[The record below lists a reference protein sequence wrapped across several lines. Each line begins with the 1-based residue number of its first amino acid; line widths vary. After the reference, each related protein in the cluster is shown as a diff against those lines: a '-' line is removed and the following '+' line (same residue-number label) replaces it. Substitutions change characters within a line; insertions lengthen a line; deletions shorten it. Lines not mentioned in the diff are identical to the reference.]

1 MNKLYEKMF
10 CDSFF
15 FCDTKIAKLYYVH
28 KLFVLKIFFFQFK
41 KYLYI
46 SNLQLFYT
54 MENEF
59 LDNTSLISYSN
70 NIYEKTDFTAIS
82 EIKLTE
88 NKGVIKWVNTYGI
101 HYQEAY
107 KKVIYQ
113 NKLDDFLIKLLSD
126 EEHPNKVILLDDL
139 LFVTTRVLIT
149 ESQKSDSEQMIFIV
163 SSDFLWSIQEKSG
176 DYFNWIRERLE
187 GNKGIV
193 RKKKADYLLFL
204 LLESIV
210 DNYQDTYEENAE
222 LSADKLNS
230 THIKPTPEFTSLVE
244 KRKQELFNF
253 KKATLSLR
261 DTITKLEKMEINGF
275 EVKYFSELKEQTT
288 NLISNIDFELQEL
301 ESKINLIF
309 SIQGHRLNEVMKTL
323 TILSVIFIPLTF
335 LAGIYG
341 MNFENIPEL
350 KFKYSYFILLA
361 AMVIITLIS
370 VWYFKRKKWF

>member
-1 MNKLYEKMF
+1 
-10 CDSFF
+10 
-15 FCDTKIAKLYYVH
+15 
-28 KLFVLKIFFFQFK
+28 
-41 KYLYI
+41 
-46 SNLQLFYT
+46 
-54 MENEF
+54 MENDF
-59 LDNTSLISYSN
+59 LNNTTIIKYSEKD
-70 NIYEKTDFTAIS
+70 YEKTKFSSLS
-82 EIKLTE
+82 EIIFADNSNTT
-88 NKGVIKWVNTYGI
+88 KWLNTYGI
-101 HYQEAY
+101 KFQDVY
-107 KKVIYQ
+107 KKIIYQ

-126 EEHPNKVILLDDL
+126 EEHPNKVILLDNL
-139 LFVTTRVLIT
+139 FFVTTRVLIT
-149 ESQKSDSEQMIFIV
+149 ESNKLDSEQMIFIV
-163 SSDFLWSIQEKSG
+163 SADFLWSIQEKTG

-204 LLESIV
+204 LLESII

-261 DTITKLEKMEINGF
+261 DTIVKLEKIEIDGF
-275 EVKYFSELKEQTT
+275 NVKYFSELKEQTN
-288 NLISNIDFELQEL
+288 NLVSNIDFELQEL

-323 TILSVIFIPLTF
+323 TILSVVFIPLTF

-350 KFKYSYFILLA
+350 KLKYGYFILLGI
-361 AMVIITLIS
+361 MVLVTIIS

>member
-1 MNKLYEKMF
+1 
-10 CDSFF
+10 
-15 FCDTKIAKLYYVH
+15 
-28 KLFVLKIFFFQFK
+28 
-41 KYLYI
+41 
-46 SNLQLFYT
+46 
-54 MENEF
+54 MENQF

-70 NIYEKTDFTAIS
+70 KNYEKTNFSSVS
-82 EIKLTE
+82 EIVFVEDKQPT
-88 NKGVIKWVNTYGI
+88 KWLNTYGI
-101 HYQEAY
+101 QFYEAY
-107 KKVIYQ
+107 KKVIHQ

-126 EEHPNKVILLDDL
+126 NEHPNKVILLDDL
-139 LFVTTRVLIT
+139 LFVATRVLIT
-149 ESQKSDSEQMIFIV
+149 NSQKLDSEQMIFIV
-163 SSDFLWSIQEKSG
+163 SPNFLWSIQEKSG
-176 DYFNWIRERLE
+176 DYFNWIRERLL
-187 GNKGIV
+187 GNEGIV

-204 LLESIV
+204 LLESIIE
-210 DNYQDTYEENAE
+210 NYQKTYEENAE
-222 LSADKLNS
+222 LNADKLNS

-261 DTITKLEKMEINGF
+261 DTIVKLEKVEIAGF
-275 EVKYFSELKEQTT
+275 ETKYFSELKEQTN

-350 KFKYSYFILLA
+350 KFKYGYFVLLGI
-361 AMVIITLIS
+361 MVFITICAI
-370 VWYFKRKKWF
+370 WYFKRKKWF

>member
-1 MNKLYEKMF
+1 
-10 CDSFF
+10 
-15 FCDTKIAKLYYVH
+15 
-28 KLFVLKIFFFQFK
+28 
-41 KYLYI
+41 
-46 SNLQLFYT
+46 

-59 LDNTSLISYSN
+59 LDNTSIISYSAKT
-70 NIYEKTDFTAIS
+70 YEKTNFEAIS
-82 EIKLTE
+82 QIRLSQGTDTIEWL
-88 NKGVIKWVNTYGI
+88 NTYGI
-101 HYQEAY
+101 KYQNEY
-107 KKVIYQ
+107 RKVINQ

-126 EEHPNKVILLDDL
+126 EEHPNKVILLDNL
-139 LFVTTRVLIT
+139 LFITTRVLIT
-149 ESQKSDSEQMIFIV
+149 ESNKLDSEQMIFIV
-163 SSDFLWSIQEKSG
+163 SKDFLWSIQERSG

-193 RKKKADYLLFL
+193 RKKRADYLLFL
-204 LLESIV
+204 LLESII

-222 LSADKLNS
+222 LSAHKLNS
-230 THIKPTPEFTSLVE
+230 TYIKPTPEFTSQVE

-253 KKATLSLR
+253 KKATMSLK
-261 DTITKLEKMEINGF
+261 DTVVKLEKMEVEGF
-275 EVKYFSELKEQTT
+275 NVKYFSELKEQTN

-350 KFKYSYFILLA
+350 KYEYSYFILLGI
-361 AMVIITLIS
+361 MVLITIVS

>member
-1 MNKLYEKMF
+1 M
-10 CDSFF
+10 
-15 FCDTKIAKLYYVH
+15 T
-28 KLFVLKIFFFQFK
+28 
-41 KYLYI
+41 
-46 SNLQLFYT
+46 
-54 MENEF
+54 ENDF
-59 LDNTSLISYSN
+59 LDNTSIISYSAKN
-70 NIYEKTDFTAIS
+70 YEKTTYNAIS
-82 EIKLTE
+82 EIIFSE
-88 NKGVIKWVNTYGI
+88 NKTNTKWLNTYGI
-101 HYQEAY
+101 RFHEAY
-107 KKVIYQ
+107 KKVINQ
-113 NKLDDFLIKLLSD
+113 NKLDDFLIKLLGD
-126 EEHPNKVILLDDL
+126 EEHPNKVILLDNL
-139 LFVTTRVLIT
+139 LFITTRVLIT
-149 ESQKSDSEQMIFIV
+149 QSQKLDSEQMIFIV
-163 SSDFLWSIQEKSG
+163 SSDFLWSIQEKHG
-176 DYFNWIRERLE
+176 DYFGWIRERLE

-193 RKKKADYLLFL
+193 RKKKTDYLLYL
-204 LLESIV
+204 ILESII
-210 DNYQDTYEENAE
+210 DNYQDTYEANAD

-261 DTITKLEKMEINGF
+261 DTIIKLEKIEIKDFN
-275 EVKYFSELKEQTT
+275 VKYFNELKEQTN

-350 KFKYSYFILLA
+350 KSKYGYFILLGVMA
-361 AMVIITLIS
+361 LVTIVS

>member
-1 MNKLYEKMF
+1 
-10 CDSFF
+10 
-15 FCDTKIAKLYYVH
+15 
-28 KLFVLKIFFFQFK
+28 
-41 KYLYI
+41 
-46 SNLQLFYT
+46 

-59 LDNTSLISYSN
+59 LDNTSIISYSAKT
-70 NIYEKTDFTAIS
+70 YEKTNFNAIS
-82 EIKLTE
+82 QIHLSQGTDTIEWL
-88 NKGVIKWVNTYGI
+88 NTYGI
-101 HYQEAY
+101 KYQNEY
-107 KKVIYQ
+107 KKVIDQ
-113 NKLDDFLIKLLSD
+113 NQLDDFLIKLLND
-126 EEHPNKVILLDDL
+126 EEHPNKVILLDNL
-139 LFVTTRVLIT
+139 LFITTRVLIT
-149 ESQKSDSEQMIFIV
+149 ESNKLDSEQMIFIV
-163 SSDFLWSIQEKSG
+163 SKDFLWSIQERSG

-193 RKKKADYLLFL
+193 RKKRADYLLFL
-204 LLESIV
+204 LLESII

-222 LSADKLNS
+222 LSAHKLNS
-230 THIKPTPEFTSLVE
+230 THIKPTPEFTSQVE

-253 KKATLSLR
+253 KKATMSLK
-261 DTITKLEKMEINGF
+261 DTVVKLEKMEIEGF
-275 EVKYFSELKEQTT
+275 NVKYFSELKEQTN

-350 KFKYSYFILLA
+350 KYEYSYFILLGI
-361 AMVIITLIS
+361 MVLITLVS

>member
-1 MNKLYEKMF
+1 
-10 CDSFF
+10 
-15 FCDTKIAKLYYVH
+15 
-28 KLFVLKIFFFQFK
+28 
-41 KYLYI
+41 
-46 SNLQLFYT
+46 
-54 MENEF
+54 MENDF
-59 LDNTSLISYSN
+59 LDNTSIISYSAKT
-70 NIYEKTDFTAIS
+70 YEKTNFAAVSQINLSQGTDTI
-82 EIKLTE
+82 EWL
-88 NKGVIKWVNTYGI
+88 NTYGI
-101 HYQEAY
+101 KFQNEY

-126 EEHPNKVILLDDL
+126 EEHPNKVILLDNL
-139 LFVTTRVLIT
+139 LFITTRVLIT
-149 ESQKSDSEQMIFIV
+149 ESQKLDSEQMVFIV
-163 SSDFLWSIQEKSG
+163 SADFLWSIQEKPG

-193 RKKKADYLLFL
+193 RKKRADYLLFL
-204 LLESIV
+204 LLESII

-222 LSADKLNS
+222 LSAHKLNS

-253 KKATLSLR
+253 KKATMSLK
-261 DTITKLEKMEINGF
+261 DTVVKLEKIEIDGF
-275 EVKYFSELKEQTT
+275 DVKYFSELKEQTN

-350 KFKYSYFILLA
+350 KLKYGYFILLGI
-361 AMVIITLIS
+361 MVLVTVIS
-370 VWYFKRKKWF
+370 IWYFKRKRWF

>member
-1 MNKLYEKMF
+1 
-10 CDSFF
+10 
-15 FCDTKIAKLYYVH
+15 
-28 KLFVLKIFFFQFK
+28 
-41 KYLYI
+41 
-46 SNLQLFYT
+46 

-59 LDNTSLISYSN
+59 LDNTTLINYSDKN
-70 NIYEKTDFTAIS
+70 YEKTDFATVS
-82 EIKLTE
+82 EIEFKNHKTTT
-88 NKGVIKWVNTYGI
+88 KWLNTYGI
-101 HYQEAY
+101 KHISAF
-107 KKVIYQ
+107 KKIVNQ

-126 EEHPNKVILLDDL
+126 EEHPNKVILLDNL

-149 ESQKSDSEQMIFIV
+149 ESRKLDSEQMIFIV
-163 SSDFLWSIQEKSG
+163 STDFLWSIQEKDG

-204 LLESIV
+204 LLESII
-210 DNYQDTYEENAE
+210 DNYQDTYQENAE
-222 LSADKLNS
+222 LSSETLSSGN
-230 THIKPTPEFTSLVE
+230 IKPTPEFTSLVE

-261 DTITKLEKMEINGF
+261 DTIIKLEKIEIDGF
-275 EVKYFSELKEQTT
+275 NVKYFSELKEQTS

-323 TILSVIFIPLTF
+323 TILSVVFIPLTF

-350 KFKYSYFILLA
+350 KAKNGYFILLGI
-361 AMVIITLIS
+361 MVLITIVS